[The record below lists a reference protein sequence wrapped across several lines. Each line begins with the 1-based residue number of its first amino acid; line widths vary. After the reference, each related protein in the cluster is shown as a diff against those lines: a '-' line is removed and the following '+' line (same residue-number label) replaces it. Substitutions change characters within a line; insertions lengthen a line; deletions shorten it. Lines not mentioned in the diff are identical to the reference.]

1 MDHQE
6 ITAEDL
12 ERFAAAMAHAIPD
25 LDCPDCCEQG
35 WKYQYVEMSAAFY
48 RDQWEWHC
56 LLGAILRYRRARGTS
71 TR

>member
-6 ITAEDL
+6 ITTEDL
-12 ERFAAAMAHAIPD
+12 ERFATAMADAIPD

-35 WKYQYVEMSAAFY
+35 WKYQYVEMSAAIY

-56 LLGAILRYRRARGTS
+56 LLSAILRHRRARGTS
-71 TR
+71 IR